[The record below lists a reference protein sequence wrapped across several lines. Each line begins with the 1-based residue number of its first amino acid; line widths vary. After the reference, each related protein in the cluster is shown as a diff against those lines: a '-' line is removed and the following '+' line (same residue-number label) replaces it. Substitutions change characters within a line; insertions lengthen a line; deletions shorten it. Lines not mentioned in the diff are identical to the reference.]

1 MLNLWVLPLE
11 VLFFPCQIN
20 QMELS
25 ESKVKQPF
33 GFSSVK
39 KKESESIV
47 QKKLQT
53 LSIFENGSNHTTGGC
68 C

>member
-20 QMELS
+20 QMKLS

-33 GFSSVK
+33 GLSSVK
-39 KKESESIV
+39 NKESERIV